1 LCVIDII
8 DNGPGI
14 PEDIHDQ
21 VFFPMVS
28 SKEEGSGLGLAIS
41 QDIIRVH
48 GGSIDFSSDH
58 TGAVFSILMP
68 LKLEDIQAQSA

>member
-1 LCVIDII
+1 
-8 DNGPGI
+8 
-14 PEDIHDQ
+14 
-21 VFFPMVS
+21 MVS
-28 SKEEGSGLGLAIS
+28 SKEEGSGLGLSIS

-48 GGSIDFSSDH
+48 GGSIDFSSDN